1 MCGIVGY
8 AGNKKALPIL
18 LEGLKRLEYRGY
30 DSAGAAFIAPKGN
43 IVVARAVGKVA
54 ELEKKII
61 GMQNFGPIG
70 IGHTR
75 WATHGAPK
83 EENAHP
89 HQDCKNNIAVV
100 HNGIIE
106 NYQELKNALC
116 ARGHVFRSETDT
128 EVIAHLLEEESTSLS
143 LEDRLA
149 RVVPKLIG
157 TYGIAVL
164 DARDSSKIVATR
176 FGSPLVVGL
185 NNDEYF
191 VASDPAAFISHTR
204 DVLYLDDGEIVV
216 LTPQGIH
223 VFENGRKKEKTAS
236 TLEWDVMK
244 IEKQGFPHFM
254 LKEIH
259 EQPKVIEDVLRG
271 RVDTQ
276 EGLAHLGGLR
286 DVEKQLRE
294 AKRLIIVG
302 CGSAFYAGS
311 IGKYMLE
318 EYAGITV
325 DCELASEFRYRNPVF
340 DEDTVMLAVSQSGE
354 TADTLAAVREAKRR
368 GVLTLGM
375 VNVVGSTIAR
385 ETDAGIYTH
394 AGPEIGVA
402 STKAFVSQVAAFALL
417 ALFFGRQRNMTSVM
431 GARIINELMALP
443 EKIRTVLSQ
452 QKDIEKNARKY
463 ADAKNFLYIG
473 RKYNAPIALEA
484 ALKMKE
490 ISYIHAEG
498 YPAGEMKHGPIALLD
513 PSFPVIAFAPQDSVY
528 EKMRSAIEEIK
539 ARQAPVLVITTEGN
553 TEFANSADDVI
564 FVPKTIEM
572 LEPIL
577 NIIPLQLFAYFAAV
591 SKGLDPDQP
600 RNLAKAVTVE

>member
-8 AGNKKALPIL
+8 VGNKEVLPIL

-30 DSAGAAFIAPKGN
+30 DSAGVAFLSGKNMI
-43 IVVARAVGKVA
+43 VARAVGKVV
-54 ELEKKII
+54 ELEKKIMGI
-61 GMQNFGPIG
+61 QNSGFIG

-75 WATHGAPK
+75 WATHGIPK

-89 HQDCKNNIAVV
+89 HRDCKNNIAVV

-106 NYQELKNALC
+106 NYQELKDALRS
-116 ARGHVFRSETDT
+116 RGHVFRSETDT
-128 EVIAHLLEEESTSLS
+128 EVIAHLLEEESTSLP

-149 RVVPKLIG
+149 NVMPKLIG

-164 DARDSSKIVATR
+164 DARDPGKIAATR
-176 FGSPLVVGL
+176 LGSPLVIGL
-185 NNDEYF
+185 KNNEYF
-191 VASDPAAFISHTR
+191 IASDPAAFISHTR

-216 LTPQGIH
+216 LTTSGIH
-223 VFENGRKKEKTAS
+223 IFENGKRKKKTAS
-236 TLEWDVMK
+236 TLEWDIMK

-259 EQPKVIEDVLRG
+259 EQPKIIEDVIRG
-271 RVDTQ
+271 RVDAK

-302 CGSAFYAGS
+302 CGSAFYAGNV
-311 IGKYMLE
+311 GKYMLE

-340 DEDTVMLAVSQSGE
+340 DEGTVVVAVSQSGE

-417 ALFFGRQRNMTSVM
+417 ALFFGRQRTMTSVM
-431 GARIINELMALP
+431 GMRIIDELVALP
-443 EKIRTVLSQ
+443 EKIQAILSK
-452 QKDIEKNARKY
+452 QKDIERIAQKY
-463 ADAKNFLYIG
+463 ADADNFLYIG

-513 PSFPVIAFAPQDSVY
+513 PSFPVIAFALQDSVY
-528 EKMRSAIEEIK
+528 EKMKSAIEEIK

-553 TEFANSADDVI
+553 AEFAKSAEDVI
-564 FVPKTIEM
+564 FVSKTLEM
-572 LEPIL
+572 LAPIVS
-577 NIIPLQLFAYFAAV
+577 IVPLQLFAYFVAV
-591 SKGLDPDQP
+591 AKGLDPDQP

>member
-8 AGNKKALPIL
+8 VGNKEVLPIL

-30 DSAGAAFIAPKGN
+30 DSAGVGFMDSSGN
-43 IVVARAVGKVA
+43 IVVERAVGKVA
-54 ELEKKII
+54 ELEKKVM
-61 GMQNFGPIG
+61 GMQNPGFIG

-75 WATHGAPK
+75 WATHGIPK

-89 HQDCKNNIAVV
+89 HRDCTNNIAVA

-106 NYQELKNALC
+106 NYQELKNKLS

-128 EVIAHLLEEESTSLS
+128 EVIAHLLEEEPESLL
-143 LEDRLA
+143 LEERLA
-149 RVVPKLIG
+149 RVAQKLIG
-157 TYGIAVL
+157 TYGLAVL
-164 DARDSSKIVATR
+164 DARSPEKIVAMR
-176 FGSPLVVGL
+176 LGSPLVLGL
-185 NNDEYF
+185 KDDEYF
-191 VASDPAAFISHTR
+191 IASDPAAFISHTR

-223 VFENGRKKEKTAS
+223 ILEGGVQKEKEVQ

-271 RVDTQ
+271 RVDSK

-286 DVEKQLRE
+286 DVEKKLRE

-318 EYAGITV
+318 EYAGIAV
-325 DCELASEFRYRNPVF
+325 DCEIASEFRYRSPVF
-340 DEDTVMLAVSQSGE
+340 DEGTVVLAVSQSGE
-354 TADTLAAVREAKRR
+354 TADTLAAVHEAKRK

-417 ALFFGRQRNMTSVM
+417 TLFLGRQRNMTSVM
-431 GARIINELMALP
+431 GKHIIDELAELP

-452 QKDIEKNARKY
+452 QKNIEKIAQKY
-463 ADAKNFLYIG
+463 ADAHNFLYIG

-513 PSFPVIAFAPQDSVY
+513 PSFPVIAFAPKNSVY
-528 EKMRSAIEEIK
+528 EKMKSAIEEIR
-539 ARQAPVLVITTEGN
+539 ARQAPILVITTEGN
-553 TEFANSADDVI
+553 TEFANGANDVI
-564 FVPKTIEM
+564 LVPKTTEM
-572 LEPIL
+572 LEPIV
-577 NIIPLQLFAYFAAV
+577 NIVPLQLLAYFIAV
-591 SKGLDPDQP
+591 AKGLDPDQP